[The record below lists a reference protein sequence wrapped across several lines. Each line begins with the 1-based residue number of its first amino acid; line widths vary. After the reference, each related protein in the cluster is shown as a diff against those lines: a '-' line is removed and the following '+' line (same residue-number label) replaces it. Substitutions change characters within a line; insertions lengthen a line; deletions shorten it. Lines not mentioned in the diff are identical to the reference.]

1 MSKKRGSDGEFGT
14 EEDLRRMAMKHASL
28 KQEYNELQ
36 RETRATK
43 KRLQRAKLKKE
54 NLLAEVRFLRR
65 RHRLLTKRGSQ
76 FNEASSSQKQT
87 LPAQA
92 EYAVPLK
99 TPLAAHVIPYGYEYA
114 TTGTSSDEDGIPQAV
129 RKESSSSMEYTHSPE
144 TKPLATKEFQVFW
157 EPLRTAAPAGREEA
171 PTMAE
176 TAKRKP
182 PPTALVESDLNLS
195 IFKDVPNGFLLPNRT
210 GKRKISWQ
218 DQMALK
224 V

>member
-14 EEDLRRMAMKHASL
+14 EDLRRMAMKHASL

-36 RETRATK
+36 RETRAMK
-43 KRLQRAKLKKE
+43 KRLQRAKLKKD
-54 NLLAEVRFLRR
+54 NLLAEVRFLRK

-76 FNEASSSQKQT
+76 FSEGSPSRKQT
-87 LPAQA
+87 LLAQA

-99 TPLAAHVIPYGYEYA
+99 TPLATQAIPYEYDYA

-129 RKESSSSMEYTHSPE
+129 RKDSSSSMEFSHSPE
-144 TKPLATKEFQVFW
+144 TKPLVTKEFQVFW
-157 EPLRTAAPAGREEA
+157 EPLRTAASAGREEA
-171 PTMAE
+171 PTMSE
-176 TAKRKP
+176 TAKKKP
-182 PPTALVESDLNLS
+182 PPPLVESDLNLS

>member
-36 RETRATK
+36 RETRAMK

-54 NLLAEVRFLRR
+54 NLLAEVRFLRK

-76 FNEASSSQKQT
+76 FNEGSSQKQIH
-87 LPAQA
+87 PAQA
-92 EYAVPLK
+92 EYAAPLK
-99 TPLAAHVIPYGYEYA
+99 TTMAAQALPYEYEYA

-129 RKESSSSMEYTHSPE
+129 RKESSSSMEFSRSPE

-157 EPLRTAAPAGREEA
+157 EPLRTTASGGREEA

-182 PPTALVESDLNLS
+182 PPTPLVESDLNLS
-195 IFKDVPNGFLLPNRT
+195 IFKDVPNGFLLSNRT

>member
-14 EEDLRRMAMKHASL
+14 EDLRRMAMKHASL

-36 RETRATK
+36 RETRAMK
-43 KRLQRAKLKKE
+43 KRLQRAKLKKD
-54 NLLAEVRFLRR
+54 NLLAEVRFLRK

-76 FNEASSSQKQT
+76 FNEGSPSQKQT
-87 LPAQA
+87 LLAQA
-92 EYAVPLK
+92 EYAMPLK
-99 TPLAAHVIPYGYEYA
+99 TSLAAQAIPYEYEY
-114 TTGTSSDEDGIPQAV
+114 TTAGTSSDEDGIPQAA
-129 RKESSSSMEYTHSPE
+129 RKESSSSMEFSHSPE
-144 TKPLATKEFQVFW
+144 TKPLVTKEFQVFW
-157 EPLRTAAPAGREEA
+157 EPLRTAASAGREEA
-171 PTMAE
+171 PNMSE

-182 PPTALVESDLNLS
+182 PTSLVESDLNLS